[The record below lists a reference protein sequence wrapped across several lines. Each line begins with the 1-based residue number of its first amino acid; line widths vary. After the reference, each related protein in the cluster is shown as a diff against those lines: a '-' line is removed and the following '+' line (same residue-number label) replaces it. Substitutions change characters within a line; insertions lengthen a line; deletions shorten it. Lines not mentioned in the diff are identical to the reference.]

1 MNTKNINVK
10 TFTLSLLT
18 AAILSAPAA
27 FAADPAHGKGITD
40 ALADSKVNVSFRA
53 RYEGVDEDGVAGN
66 ADKDATALTV
76 RSRLTLNTGAYQGL
90 SLGLEVDN
98 VTALVDDYND
108 LTFDYSGNDSVI
120 ADPEITDINQAYIKY
135 VNGDLTATGG
145 RQRILHNN
153 QRFVGG
159 VGWRQNEQTYDGVRL
174 EYQANDS
181 LSFDYSYIHNA
192 NRIFADAKKGAD
204 LGGEFHFLSVP
215 YKVNKEHKIT
225 AFAYLLD
232 FDTAAGLSTDTYG
245 ALYNGKFGPVF
256 VNASAASQS
265 DAGDNTNSFTA
276 TYLNAEVGSKFDIVT
291 VLAGYEVL
299 GSDNGVGFSTP
310 FATLHKFQGWAD
322 KFLGTPPEG
331 VQDIYVTA
339 KTKVKGVKLSATYHN
354 LTSDVGSKDW
364 GNELDLVAAYKV
376 NKNYGVLVKYANYSA
391 DDKPTDTSKLWIQ
404 ATAKF

>member
-27 FAADPAHGKGITD
+27 FAADPAHAKGITD

-108 LTFDYSGNDSVI
+108 AAGNNPGDSVI
-120 ADPEITDINQAYIKY
+120 ADPEITDINQAYVKY

-192 NRIFADAKKGAD
+192 NRIFADDAKAN
-204 LGGEFHFLSVP
+204 LGGDFHFLSVP

-245 ALYNGKFGPVF
+245 ALYNGEFGPIF

-265 DAGDNTNSFTA
+265 DTGDNTSSFTA
-276 TYLNAEVGSKFDIVT
+276 TYLNAEVGSKFDSVT
-291 VLAGYEVL
+291 ILAGYEVL

-331 VQDIYVTA
+331 VRDIYVTA

-391 DDKPTDTSKLWIQ
+391 DDKSTDTSKLWIQ